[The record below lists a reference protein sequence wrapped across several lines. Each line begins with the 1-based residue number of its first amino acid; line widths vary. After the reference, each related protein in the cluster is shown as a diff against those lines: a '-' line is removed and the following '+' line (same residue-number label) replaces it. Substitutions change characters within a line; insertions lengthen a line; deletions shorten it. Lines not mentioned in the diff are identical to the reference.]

1 MSERIDDRPTAKHV
15 AEPVYEVVWPK
26 SARGVQPR
34 RAAAR
39 LASLNGARIG
49 FVWDYMFRG
58 DELFP
63 VLERELRRRYD
74 DLDVVPYEAFGNIHG
89 PDEAAVVSALPTRL
103 HERGVDAVVAG
114 NGC

>member
-1 MSERIDDRPTAKHV
+1 M
-15 AEPVYEVVWPK
+15 EPVYEVVWPK
-26 SARGVQPR
+26 APRGAQRR

-39 LASLNGARIG
+39 LDGLDGLDGARIG

-63 VLERELRRRYD
+63 VLERELRRRHPGLEVVGYD
-74 DLDVVPYEAFGNIHG
+74 VFGNIHG
-89 PDEAAVVSALPTRL
+89 PDEAALVRGLPHEL
-103 HERGVDAVVAG
+103 HEHGIDAVVVG